1 MNKILIA
8 TKEILPAE
16 IMKMLI
22 SNKKAIRPIEIVH
35 DGDKALNFII
45 NNRPKLVLI
54 DIYLP
59 ALNAISLMEELNRL
73 KISTKIICFCNEISS
88 IHCMKLFK
96 AGISGIIDYKT
107 TLYDAKKILTGVE
120 AGKIMIPNLIEN
132 KISKRDFEINSEKY
146 YPLTLRQKQVLQLA
160 GEGYS
165 NTRIAEL
172 LNISRKTV
180 EKHKCSIKEKMGL
193 SSSTE
198 IAVYAVTHGL
208 VEVRR
213 VV

>member
-22 SNKKAIRPIEIVH
+22 NNNKAIRPIEIVH
-35 DGDKALNFII
+35 DGDKALSFII

-59 ALNAISLMEELNRL
+59 ALNALTLTEELSKL
-73 KISTKIICFCNEISS
+73 KINTKIICLCNEISC
-88 IHCMKLFK
+88 IYCVKLFK

-107 TLYDAKKILTGVE
+107 SLEDAKKILKGVE
-120 AGKIMIPNLIEN
+120 AGKIIIPNLIET

-146 YPLTLRQKQVLQLA
+146 YPMTLRQKQVLQLA